1 MGVIYMAEK
10 NTTPDKESHS
20 NKESPDEI
28 KSGSNVKFH
37 YTGKLDSG
45 TVFDSSEGK
54 EPLQFKVGEGMI
66 IPGLEKQ
73 LVGMKVGEKKEISVP
88 PDEAYGERR
97 DDLTRE
103 IPKGPV
109 PEGMALEKGAI
120 IYLKTPDGQAI
131 PATILEVKDQTVV
144 MDFNHPLAGQTLVF
158 NVEIL
163 EVA

>member
-1 MGVIYMAEK
+1 MAGKKAPEK
-10 NTTPDKESHS
+10 DS
-20 NKESPDEI
+20 I
-28 KSGSNVKFH
+28 KTGSSVKFH
-37 YTGKLDSG
+37 YTGKLESG

-54 EPLQFKVGEGMI
+54 EPHQFKVGEGMI

-73 LVGMKVGEKKEISVP
+73 MVGMKAGDKKEISVSP
-88 PDEAYGERR
+88 AEAYGDRR
-97 DDLTRE
+97 EDLTRE

-109 PEGMALEKGAI
+109 PEGMTLEKGAI

-131 PATILEVKDQTVV
+131 PATIMEVKDQTVV

-158 NVEIL
+158 NVEIV